1 VILGQK
7 LKQKEINRMLKV
19 YNTLSG
25 KKEVFKPI
33 EEGKVGMYVCGN
45 TVYDFCHIGH
55 ARAMISFD
63 IISRFIRHLGYEL
76 NYVRNITDVDDK
88 IIKRAAENN
97 ETTASLTERMITA
110 QQEDELRLG
119 NKMPDREPK
128 ATEFMQEIID
138 MVQILIDKGFAYQG
152 SSGDVY
158 YRATAFKEYG
168 KLNNRK
174 LEDMLAGARIDVEV
188 AKEHPADFVLWKQTK
203 EGEVSWTSPWGEG
216 RPGWHIECSAMSTSC
231 LGSHFDIHG
240 GGPDLKFPHH
250 ENEIA
255 QSEAATG
262 KEYVNYWMHCGAVRV
277 NNEKMSKSLGN
288 FFTVRDVLAK
298 FNPEVVRY
306 LMVSSQYRSAIDYSD
321 QSLLEAK
328 VALER
333 LYTALRDQDVAEKY
347 TPTDFTKRF
356 EEAMK
361 DDFNTAVAVSV
372 LFELVRELNKAK
384 LEDAEKASTLA
395 AELRFL
401 AELLGLLY
409 QEPEYFL
416 QNSTISE
423 GLDEAAIQSLIDQRT
438 QARKD
443 KNFARSDEI
452 RDELASQGV
461 ELLDGREGTTWT
473 RS

>member
-1 VILGQK
+1 
-7 LKQKEINRMLKV
+7 MLKI

-33 EEGKVGMYVCGN
+33 VEGKVGMYVCGN

-63 IISRFIRHLGYEL
+63 VISRFIRHLGYEL

-88 IIKRAAENN
+88 IIKRAEENN
-97 ETTASLTERMITA
+97 ESTQSLTERMITA
-110 QQEDELRLG
+110 QREDELRLG

-138 MVQILIDKGFAYQG
+138 MVQILIDKGFAYHG
-152 SSGDVY
+152 TSGDVY
-158 YRATAFKEYG
+158 YRATKFKDYG

-188 AKEHPADFVLWKQTK
+188 AKEHPADFVLWKQAK
-203 EGEVSWTSPWGEG
+203 AGEVSWPSPWGDG
-216 RPGWHIECSAMSTSC
+216 RPGWHIECSAMSTNC

-262 KEYVNYWMHCGAVRV
+262 KDYVNYWMHCGAVRV

-321 QSLLEAK
+321 QSLHDAK

-333 LYTALRDQDVAEKY
+333 LYTALRHQPIADSYVSTE
-347 TPTDFTKRF
+347 FTARF

-372 LFELVRELNKAK
+372 LFELVRDLNKAK
-384 LEDAEKASTLA
+384 TEDADKASKLA
-395 AELRFL
+395 AELRSL

-409 QEPEYFL
+409 QDPEYFL
-416 QNSTISE
+416 QNSTVSE
-423 GLDEAAIQSLIDQRT
+423 GLSEVAIQALIDERA

-443 KNFARSDEI
+443 KNFARGDEI
-452 RDELASQGV
+452 RDELASQGI
-461 ELLDGREGTTWT
+461 ELLDSREGTTWT
-473 RS
+473 RH

>member
-1 VILGQK
+1 
-7 LKQKEINRMLKV
+7 MLKV

-25 KKEVFKPI
+25 KKEIFKPI

-88 IIKRAAENN
+88 IIKRAQENN
-97 ETTASLTERMITA
+97 ETTQMLTERMIAA
-110 QQEDELRLG
+110 QQEDELLLG
-119 NKMPDREPK
+119 NKVPNREPK

-138 MVQILIDKGFAYQG
+138 MVQVLIEKGFAYQG
-152 SSGDVY
+152 TSGDVY
-158 YRATAFKEYG
+158 YRTAAFSEYG

-174 LEDMLAGARIDVEV
+174 LEDMLAGARIDVEI

-203 EGEVSWTSPWGEG
+203 EGEVFWPSPWGNG
-216 RPGWHIECSAMSTSC
+216 RPGWHIECSAMATNC

-262 KEYVNYWMHCGAVRV
+262 KQYVNYWMHCGAVRV

-333 LYTALRDQDVAEKY
+333 LYTALRQQDIASSYAPTNY
-347 TPTDFTKRF
+347 TERF

-361 DDFNTAVAVSV
+361 DDFNTALAVSV

-384 LEDAEKASTLA
+384 TEDQVKASELA
-395 AELRFL
+395 AELLFL

-409 QEPEYFL
+409 QEPDYFL
-416 QNSTISE
+416 QNSTVSE
-423 GLDEAAIQSLIDQRT
+423 GFDEVRIQALIDERT

-452 RDELASQGV
+452 RDELASNGI
-461 ELLDGREGTTWT
+461 ELLDSREGTSWT

>member
-1 VILGQK
+1 
-7 LKQKEINRMLKV
+7 MLKI
-19 YNTLSG
+19 YNTLTG
-25 KKEVFKPI
+25 KKEIFKPI
-33 EEGKVGMYVCGN
+33 VEGKVGMYVCGN

-63 IISRFIRHLGYEL
+63 VISRFIRHLGYDL
-76 NYVRNITDVDDK
+76 TYIRNITDVDDK
-88 IIKRAAENN
+88 IIKRAEENN
-97 ETTASLTERMITA
+97 ESTQALTERMIAA
-110 QQEDELRLG
+110 QREDELALG

-138 MVQILIDKGFAYQG
+138 MVSVLVEKDFAYQG
-152 SSGDVY
+152 ASGDVY
-158 YRATAFKEYG
+158 YRAAKFKDYG

-174 LEDMLAGARIDVEV
+174 LEDMLAGARIEVEA
-188 AKEHPADFVLWKQTK
+188 AKEHPADFVLWKSAK
-203 EGEVSWTSPWGEG
+203 EGEVAWDSPWGKG

-262 KEYVNYWMHCGAVRV
+262 KDYVNYWMHCGAVRV

-298 FNPEVVRY
+298 FNPEVIRY
-306 LMVSSQYRSAIDYSD
+306 LMVSSQYRSPIDYSD
-321 QSLLEAK
+321 QSLQEAK

-333 LYTALRDQDVAEKY
+333 LYTALRQQAVADSY
-347 TPTDFTKRF
+347 VPTKFTERF
-356 EEAMK
+356 EDAMK

-384 LEDAEKASTLA
+384 TEAPTMAPKLA
-395 AELRFL
+395 AELRGL
-401 AELLGLLY
+401 AELLGLLG
-409 QEPEYFL
+409 QDPGYFL
-416 QNSTISE
+416 QNSTLSE
-423 GLDEAAIQSLIDQRT
+423 GLDEAAIQALIDERT

-443 KNFARSDEI
+443 KNFARSDDI
-452 RDELASQGV
+452 RDELARQGI
-461 ELLDGREGTTWT
+461 ELLDSREGTAWT
-473 RS
+473 RH

>member
-1 VILGQK
+1 
-7 LKQKEINRMLKV
+7 MLKI

-45 TVYDFCHIGH
+45 TVYDYCHIGH

-63 IISRFIRHLGYEL
+63 IISRFIRHLGYDL
-76 NYVRNITDVDDK
+76 TYIRNITDVDDK
-88 IIKRAAENN
+88 IIKRAEENN
-97 ETTASLTERMITA
+97 ETTQSLTERMIAA
-110 QQEDELRLG
+110 QQEDEKRLG

-138 MVQILIDKGFAYQG
+138 MIQTLVEKDFAYLG

-158 YRATAFKEYG
+158 YRASAFREYG

-174 LEDMLAGARIDVEV
+174 LEEMLAGARIDVEE
-188 AKEHPADFVLWKQTK
+188 AKEHPADFVLWKQAK
-203 EGEVSWTSPWGEG
+203 EGEVSWDSPWGKG
-216 RPGWHIECSAMSTSC
+216 RPGWHIECSAMSTNC

-255 QSEAATG
+255 QSEACTG
-262 KEYVNYWMHCGAVRV
+262 EKYVNYWMHCGAVRV

-288 FFTVRDVLAK
+288 FFTVREVLEK
-298 FNPEVVRY
+298 FNPEVIRY

-321 QSLLEAK
+321 QSLADAK
-328 VALER
+328 VALDR
-333 LYTALRDQDVAEKY
+333 LYTALRDQLVADSYEPTEY
-347 TPTDFTKRF
+347 TQRF
-356 EEAMK
+356 EEAMN
-361 DDFNTAVAVSV
+361 DDFNTALAVSV

-384 LEDAEKASTLA
+384 VSDESKAASLA

-409 QEPEYFL
+409 QDPEYFL
-416 QNSTISE
+416 KNGTISE
-423 GLDEAAIQSLIDQRT
+423 GLDESAIQAFIDERT

-452 RDELASQGV
+452 RDELASQGI
-461 ELLDGREGTTWT
+461 ELLDTREGTTWT

>member
-1 VILGQK
+1 
-7 LKQKEINRMLKV
+7 MLKI

-25 KKEVFKPI
+25 KKEIFKPI

-45 TVYDFCHIGH
+45 TVYDYCHIGH

-63 IISRFIRHLGYEL
+63 VISRFIRHLGYEL

-88 IIKRAAENN
+88 IIKRAEENN
-97 ETTASLTERMITA
+97 ESTQALTERMIAA
-110 QQEDELRLG
+110 QREDELRLG

-138 MVQILIDKGFAYQG
+138 MIQVLIDKGFAYHG
-152 SSGDVY
+152 ASGDVY
-158 YRATAFKEYG
+158 YRTEAFKEYG

-188 AKEHPADFVLWKQTK
+188 AKEHPADFVLWKQAK
-203 EGEVSWTSPWGEG
+203 EGEVSWPSPWGIG
-216 RPGWHIECSAMSTSC
+216 RPGWHIECSAMSTNC

-262 KEYVNYWMHCGAVRV
+262 KDYVNYWVHCGAVRV

-298 FNPEVVRY
+298 YNPEVVRY

-321 QSLLEAK
+321 QSLNEAK

-333 LYTALRDQDVAEKY
+333 LYTALRGQAASAEY
-347 TPTDFTKRF
+347 VPTEFTERF
-356 EEAMK
+356 ETAMK

-384 LEDAEKASTLA
+384 TDNVAQAELLA
-395 AELRFL
+395 AELL
-401 AELLGLLY
+401 ALADLLGLL
-409 QEPEYFL
+409 
-416 QNSTISE
+416 
-423 GLDEAAIQSLIDQRT
+423 
-438 QARKD
+438 K
-443 KNFARSDEI
+443 
-452 RDELASQGV
+452 
-461 ELLDGREGTTWT
+461 
-473 RS
+473 

>member
-1 VILGQK
+1 
-7 LKQKEINRMLKV
+7 MLKI
-19 YNTLSG
+19 YNTQTG
-25 KKEVFKPI
+25 KKEIFKPI
-33 EEGKVGMYVCGN
+33 VDGKVGMYVCGN
-45 TVYDFCHIGH
+45 TVYDYCHIGH

-63 IISRFIRHLGYEL
+63 IISRFIRHLGYDL
-76 NYVRNITDVDDK
+76 NYIRNITDVDDK
-88 IIKRAAENN
+88 IIKRAEENN
-97 ETTASLTERMITA
+97 ESTQSLTERMIAA
-110 QQEDELRLG
+110 QREDELRLG

-138 MVQILIDKGFAYQG
+138 MIQVLIDKDFAYQG
-152 SSGDVY
+152 TSGDVY
-158 YRATAFKEYG
+158 YRTTKFESYG

-174 LEDMLAGARIDVEV
+174 LDEMLAGARIDVEA

-203 EGEVSWTSPWGEG
+203 VGEVSWPSPWGEG
-216 RPGWHIECSAMSTSC
+216 RPGWHIECSAMSTNC

-262 KEYVNYWMHCGAVRV
+262 KDYVNYWMHCGAVRV

-298 FNPEVVRY
+298 FNPEVIRY

-321 QSLLEAK
+321 QSLHEAK

-333 LYTALRDQDVAEKY
+333 LYTSLRDQAVAHSY
-347 TPTDFTKRF
+347 TPTVFTERF
-356 EEAMK
+356 EEAMN

-384 LEDAEKASTLA
+384 TEDAEKATLLA
-395 AELRFL
+395 AELRGL

-409 QEPEYFL
+409 QDPEYFM
-416 QNSTISE
+416 QNSTFSE
-423 GLDEAAIQSLIDQRT
+423 GLSDTDIQAFIEERA

-443 KNFARSDEI
+443 KNFARGDEI
-452 RDELASQGV
+452 RDELLSQGI
-461 ELLDGREGTTWT
+461 ELLDSREGTTWT

>member
-1 VILGQK
+1 
-7 LKQKEINRMLKV
+7 MLKI

-25 KKEVFKPI
+25 KKEIFKPI

-88 IIKRAAENN
+88 IIKRAEENN
-97 ETTASLTERMITA
+97 ESTQSLTERMIAA
-110 QQEDELRLG
+110 QREDELRLG

-128 ATEFMQEIID
+128 ATEFMQEIIG
-138 MVQILIDKGFAYQG
+138 MIQVLIEKGFAYQG
-152 SSGDVY
+152 TSGDVY
-158 YRATAFKEYG
+158 YRTTKFEGYG

-174 LEDMLAGARIDVEV
+174 LDDMLAGARIDVEV

-203 EGEVSWTSPWGEG
+203 TGEVSWSSPWGDG
-216 RPGWHIECSAMSTSC
+216 RPGWHIECSAMSTNC

-262 KEYVNYWMHCGAVRV
+262 KDYVNYWMHCGAVRV

-321 QSLLEAK
+321 QSLHDAK

-333 LYTALRDQDVAEKY
+333 LYTALRDQAVADTY
-347 TPTDFTKRF
+347 TPTDYTQRF
-356 EEAMK
+356 EDAMN

-384 LEDAEKASTLA
+384 TEAPEKATLLA
-395 AELRFL
+395 AELAAL

-409 QEPEYFL
+409 QDPEYFM
-416 QNSTISE
+416 QNGTVSE
-423 GLDEAAIQSLIDQRT
+423 GLNDADIQGLIEERA

-443 KNFARSDEI
+443 KNFARGDEI
-452 RDELASQGV
+452 RDELLSQGI
-461 ELLDGREGTTWT
+461 ELLDSREGTTWT

>member
-1 VILGQK
+1 
-7 LKQKEINRMLKV
+7 
-19 YNTLSG
+19 
-25 KKEVFKPI
+25 
-33 EEGKVGMYVCGN
+33 
-45 TVYDFCHIGH
+45 
-55 ARAMISFD
+55 
-63 IISRFIRHLGYEL
+63 
-76 NYVRNITDVDDK
+76 
-88 IIKRAAENN
+88 
-97 ETTASLTERMITA
+97 
-110 QQEDELRLG
+110 
-119 NKMPDREPK
+119 
-128 ATEFMQEIID
+128 
-138 MVQILIDKGFAYQG
+138 
-152 SSGDVY
+152 VY
-158 YRATAFKEYG
+158 YRTTKFEGYG

-174 LEDMLAGARIDVEV
+174 LDDMLAGARVDVEV

-203 EGEVSWTSPWGEG
+203 AGEVSWSSPWGDG

-240 GGPDLKFPHH
+240 GGPDLRFPHH

-262 KEYVNYWMHCGAVRV
+262 KDYVNYWMHCGAVRV

-333 LYTALRDQDVAEKY
+333 LYTALRQQDVDESFS
-347 TPTDFTKRF
+347 PSDFTERF
-356 EEAMK
+356 EMAMK

-384 LEDAEKASTLA
+384 TENSTKASALA
-395 AELRFL
+395 AELRSL
-401 AELLGLLY
+401 AGVLGLLY
-409 QEPEYFL
+409 QEPEFFL
-416 QNSTISE
+416 QNSTVSE
-423 GLDEAAIQSLIDQRT
+423 GLDEAAIQALIDERT
-438 QARKD
+438 QVRKD

-452 RDELASQGV
+452 RDELAGQGI
-461 ELLDGREGTTWT
+461 ELLDSREGTTWT

>member
-1 VILGQK
+1 
-7 LKQKEINRMLKV
+7 MLKI
-19 YNTLSG
+19 YNTLTG
-25 KKEVFKPI
+25 KKEIFKPI
-33 EEGKVGMYVCGN
+33 VEGKVGMYVCGN

-63 IISRFIRHLGYEL
+63 IISRFIRHLGYDL
-76 NYVRNITDVDDK
+76 NYIRNITDVDDK
-88 IIKRAAENN
+88 IIKRAEENN
-97 ETTASLTERMITA
+97 ESTQALTERMIAA
-110 QQEDELRLG
+110 QREDELALG
-119 NKMPDREPK
+119 NKMPNREPK

-152 SSGDVY
+152 TSGDVY
-158 YRATAFKEYG
+158 YRATKFKDYG

-174 LEDMLAGARIDVEV
+174 LEDMLAGARIEVEA
-188 AKEHPADFVLWKQTK
+188 AKEHPADFVLWKQAK
-203 EGEVSWTSPWGEG
+203 EAEVSWDSPWGKG

-262 KEYVNYWMHCGAVRV
+262 KDYVNYWMHCGAVRV

-298 FNPEVVRY
+298 FNPEVIRY

-321 QSLLEAK
+321 QSLNDAK

-333 LYTALRDQDVAEKY
+333 LYTALRQQDIASSYEPS
-347 TPTDFTKRF
+347 TFTERF

-361 DDFNTAVAVSV
+361 DDFNTPVAVSV

-384 LEDAEKASTLA
+384 TEAPETAALLA
-395 AELRFL
+395 AELRVL
-401 AELLGLLY
+401 ADLLGLLG

-423 GLDEAAIQSLIDQRT
+423 GLSDAVIHALINERT

-452 RDELASQGV
+452 RDELASQGI
-461 ELLDGREGTTWT
+461 ELLDSREGTTWT
-473 RS
+473 RN

>member
-1 VILGQK
+1 
-7 LKQKEINRMLKV
+7 MLKV
-19 YNTLSG
+19 HNTLSG

-33 EEGKVGMYVCGN
+33 VEGKVSMYVCGN

-88 IIKRAAENN
+88 IIKRAQENS
-97 ETTASLTERMITA
+97 ETPKELTERMIAA
-110 QQEDELRLG
+110 QQEDEKRLG

-138 MVQILIDKGFAYQG
+138 MVQTLIEKGFAYQG
-152 SSGDVY
+152 ASGDVY
-158 YRATAFKEYG
+158 YRTSKFEEYG

-174 LEDMLAGARIDVEV
+174 LADMLAGARIDVEA
-188 AKEHPADFVLWKQTK
+188 AKEHPADFVLWKQAK
-203 EGEVSWTSPWGEG
+203 KGEVSWPSPWEEG
-216 RPGWHIECSAMSTSC
+216 RPGWHIECSAMATNC

-262 KEYVNYWMHCGAVRV
+262 EKYVNYWMHCGAVRV

-288 FFTVRDVLAK
+288 FFTVRDVLEK

-333 LYTALRDQDVAEKY
+333 LYNALREQEVVDTFA
-347 TPTDFTKRF
+347 PSDFTERF
-356 EEAMK
+356 EGAMK
-361 DDFNTAVAVSV
+361 DDFNTPVAVSV
-372 LFELVRELNKAK
+372 LFELVRELNKMK
-384 LEDAEKASTLA
+384 TEDAEKAMALA
-395 AELRFL
+395 AELRSL

-409 QEPEYFL
+409 QDPEYFL

-423 GLDEAAIQSLIDQRT
+423 GLDEAGIQALINQRT
-438 QARKD
+438 QARKN

-452 RDELASQGV
+452 RDELASQGI
-461 ELLDGREGTTWT
+461 ELLDSREGTTWT

>member
-1 VILGQK
+1 
-7 LKQKEINRMLKV
+7 MLKV
-19 YNTLSG
+19 FNTLSG

-33 EEGKVGMYVCGN
+33 VEGKVGMYVCGN
-45 TVYDFCHIGH
+45 TVYDYCHIGH

-88 IIKRAAENN
+88 IIKRAQENN
-97 ETTASLTERMITA
+97 ETPKELTERMIAA

-138 MVQILIDKGFAYQG
+138 MIEVLIEKGFAYQG
-152 SSGDVY
+152 TSGDVY

-174 LEDMLAGARIDVEV
+174 LEDMLAGARIDVEI
-188 AKEHPADFVLWKQTK
+188 AKEHAADFVLWKQTK
-203 EGEVSWTSPWGEG
+203 EGEVFWASPWGNG

-255 QSEAATG
+255 QSEACTG
-262 KEYVNYWMHCGAVRV
+262 EKYVNYWMHCGAVRV

-288 FFTVRDVLAK
+288 FFTVRDVLEK
-298 FNPEVVRY
+298 FNPEVIRY

-333 LYTALRDQDVAEKY
+333 LYTALRDQDVAQTY
-347 TPTDFTKRF
+347 TATAYTERF

-361 DDFNTAVAVSV
+361 DDFNTALAVSV

-384 LEDAEKASTLA
+384 TEDAKKASELA

-409 QEPEYFL
+409 QDPEYFL
-416 QNSTISE
+416 QNSTIVE
-423 GLDEAAIQSLIDQRT
+423 GYGEEQIQALIDERT

-452 RDELASQGV
+452 RDELAENGI
-461 ELLDGREGTTWT
+461 ELLDSREGTSWT
-473 RS
+473 RR

>member
-1 VILGQK
+1 
-7 LKQKEINRMLKV
+7 MLKV

-25 KKEVFKPI
+25 KKEIFKPI
-33 EEGKVGMYVCGN
+33 VEDKVGMYVCGN

-63 IISRFIRHLGYEL
+63 IISRFIRHLGYDL

-97 ETTASLTERMITA
+97 ETTQALTERMIAA

-138 MVQILIDKGFAYQG
+138 MIEVLIEKGFAYQG
-152 SSGDVY
+152 DSGDVY
-158 YRATAFKEYG
+158 YRATAFEEYG

-174 LEDMLAGARIDVEV
+174 LEEMLAGARIDVEQ
-188 AKEHPADFVLWKQTK
+188 AKEHAADFVLWKQTK
-203 EGEVSWTSPWGEG
+203 EGEVFWASPWGNG

-231 LGSHFDIHG
+231 LGNHFDIHG

-255 QSEAATG
+255 QSEACTG
-262 KEYVNYWMHCGAVRV
+262 EKYVNYWMHCGAVRV
-277 NNEKMSKSLGN
+277 DNEKMSKSLGN
-288 FFTVRDVLAK
+288 FFTVREVLEK
-298 FNPEVVRY
+298 FNPEVIRY
-306 LMVSSQYRSAIDYSD
+306 LMVSSQYRSSIDYSD

-333 LYTALRDQDVAEKY
+333 LYTALRDQGVADVV
-347 TPTDFTKRF
+347 TPSDYTKRF
-356 EEAMK
+356 EEAMN
-361 DDFNTAVAVSV
+361 DDFNTAGALSV
-372 LFELVRELNKAK
+372 LFELVRDLNKAK
-384 LEDAEKASTLA
+384 TDDSDKALVLA
-395 AELRFL
+395 AELKFL

-409 QEPEYFL
+409 QDPEYFL
-416 QNSTISE
+416 QNSVITD
-423 GLDEAAIQSLIDQRT
+423 GLDEAAIQALIDERT

-452 RDELASQGV
+452 RDELASQGID
-461 ELLDGREGTTWT
+461 LLDSREGTSWS
-473 RS
+473 RR

>member
-1 VILGQK
+1 MA
-7 LKQKEINRMLKV
+7 MLKI

-25 KKEVFKPI
+25 KKEIFKPI

-63 IISRFIRHLGYEL
+63 VISRFIRHLGYEL

-88 IIKRAAENN
+88 IIKRAEENN
-97 ETTASLTERMITA
+97 ESTQALTERMIAA
-110 QQEDELRLG
+110 QREDELRLG

-138 MVQILIDKGFAYQG
+138 MVQTLIDKGFAYQG

-174 LEDMLAGARIDVEV
+174 LEDMLAGARIDVET
-188 AKEHPADFVLWKQTK
+188 AKEHPADFVLWKQAK
-203 EGEVSWTSPWGEG
+203 GGEVAWPSPWGLG
-216 RPGWHIECSAMSTSC
+216 RPGWHIECSAMSTNC

-288 FFTVRDVLAK
+288 FFTVRDVLEKYNA
-298 FNPEVVRY
+298 EVIRY
-306 LMVSSQYRSAIDYSD
+306 LMVSSQYRSPIDYSD
-321 QSLLEAK
+321 QSLNEAK
-328 VALER
+328 VGLER
-333 LYTALRDQDVAEKY
+333 LYTALRQQSVAKSYQATAY
-347 TPTDFTKRF
+347 TQRF
-356 EEAMK
+356 EEAMS
-361 DDFNTAVAVSV
+361 DDFNTPVAVSV

-384 LEDAEKASTLA
+384 TDAPAKAEALA
-395 AELRFL
+395 AELKDL
-401 AELLGLLY
+401 AALLGLLN
-409 QEPEYFL
+409 QEPEFFL
-416 QNSTISE
+416 QNSTLSD
-423 GLDEAAIQSLIDQRT
+423 GLDEKAIQVLIDERT

-452 RDELASQGV
+452 RDELAAQGI
-461 ELLDGREGTTWT
+461 ELLDSREGTTWT
-473 RS
+473 RN

>member
-1 VILGQK
+1 
-7 LKQKEINRMLKV
+7 MLKI

-33 EEGKVGMYVCGN
+33 VDGKVGMYVCGN

-63 IISRFIRHLGYEL
+63 VISRFIRHLGYEL

-88 IIKRAAENN
+88 IIKRAEENN
-97 ETTASLTERMITA
+97 ESTQSLTERMIAA
-110 QQEDELRLG
+110 QREDELRLG

-138 MVQILIDKGFAYQG
+138 MVQILIDKEFAYQG
-152 SSGDVY
+152 VSGDVY
-158 YRATAFKEYG
+158 YRATKFKEYG

-188 AKEHPADFVLWKQTK
+188 AKEHPADFVLWKQAK
-203 EGEVSWTSPWGEG
+203 AGEVSWSSPWGDG

-262 KEYVNYWMHCGAVRV
+262 KDYVNYWMHCGAVRV

-333 LYTALRDQDVAEKY
+333 LYTALRHQDLAEHY
-347 TPTDFTKRF
+347 TPSQFTERF

-372 LFELVRELNKAK
+372 LFELVRDLNKAK
-384 LEDAEKASTLA
+384 TEDASKAMTLA
-395 AELRFL
+395 AELRSL
-401 AELLGLLY
+401 ADLLGLLY
-409 QEPEYFL
+409 QDPDYFM
-416 QNSTISE
+416 QNSTVSE
-423 GLDEAAIQSLIDQRT
+423 GLSDEAIQALIDERA

-443 KNFARSDEI
+443 ENFARGDEV
-452 RDELASQGV
+452 RDELASQGI
-461 ELLDGREGTTWT
+461 ELLDSREGTTWT
-473 RS
+473 RR

>member
-1 VILGQK
+1 
-7 LKQKEINRMLKV
+7 MLKV
-19 YNTLSG
+19 HNTLTG

-33 EEGKVGMYVCGN
+33 VEGKVSMYVCGN

-97 ETTASLTERMITA
+97 ETPQSLTERMIEA
-110 QQEDELRLG
+110 QREDELRLG
-119 NKMPDREPK
+119 NKLPDREPK

-138 MVQILIDKGFAYQG
+138 MVQVLIEKGFAYQG
-152 SSGDVY
+152 TSGDVY
-158 YRATAFKEYG
+158 YRATKFEEYG

-174 LEDMLAGARIDVEV
+174 LEDMLAGARIDVEA

-203 EGEVSWTSPWGEG
+203 VGEVSWPSPWGEG
-216 RPGWHIECSAMSTSC
+216 RPGWHIECSAMSTNC
-231 LGSHFDIHG
+231 LGNHFDIHG

-262 KEYVNYWMHCGAVRV
+262 EKYVNYWMHCGAVRV

-298 FNPEVVRY
+298 FNPEVIRY

-333 LYTALRDQDVAEKY
+333 LYTALRQQDVAA
-347 TPTDFTKRF
+347 TFVPSDFTTRF

-372 LFELVRELNKAK
+372 LFELVRELNKMK
-384 LEDAEKASTLA
+384 TEDAEKTSVLA
-395 AELRFL
+395 AELLSL
-401 AELLGLLY
+401 ATLLGLLY
-409 QEPEYFL
+409 QDPEYFL
-416 QNSTISE
+416 QNSTVSE
-423 GLDEAAIQSLIDQRT
+423 GLDEAGIQALIDQRT
-438 QARKD
+438 QSRKD

-452 RDELASQGV
+452 RDELASQGI
-461 ELLDGREGTTWT
+461 ELLDSREGTTWT

>member
-1 VILGQK
+1 
-7 LKQKEINRMLKV
+7 MLKI
-19 YNTLSG
+19 YNTLTG
-25 KKEVFKPI
+25 KKEIFTPI

-45 TVYDFCHIGH
+45 TVYDYCHIGH

-63 IISRFIRHLGYEL
+63 VISRFIRHLGYEL

-88 IIKRAAENN
+88 IIKRAEENN
-97 ETTASLTERMITA
+97 ESTQALTERMIAA
-110 QQEDELRLG
+110 QREDELRLG

-138 MVQILIDKGFAYQG
+138 MIQVLIDKGFAYHG
-152 SSGDVY
+152 ASGDVY
-158 YRATAFKEYG
+158 YRTEAFKDYG

-174 LEDMLAGARIDVEV
+174 LEDMLAGARIDVEA
-188 AKEHPADFVLWKQTK
+188 AKEHPADFVLWKQAK
-203 EGEVSWTSPWGEG
+203 EGEVSWASPWGAG
-216 RPGWHIECSAMSTSC
+216 RPGWHIECSAMSTNC

-262 KEYVNYWMHCGAVRV
+262 KDYVNYWVHCGAVRV

-288 FFTVRDVLAK
+288 FFTVRDVLEK
-298 FNPEVVRY
+298 YNPEVVRY

-321 QSLLEAK
+321 QSLNEAK

-333 LYTALRDQDVAEKY
+333 LYTALRGQAAADRYE
-347 TPTDFTKRF
+347 PTRFTERF
-356 EEAMK
+356 EAAMK

-384 LEDAEKASTLA
+384 AEDANQAEQLA
-395 AELRFL
+395 AELLVL
-401 AELLGLLY
+401 ADLLGLLK
-409 QEPEYFL
+409 QDPEYFL
-416 QNSTISE
+416 QNSTVSQ
-423 GLDEAAIQSLIDQRT
+423 GLTEDVIQALIDERT

-452 RDELASQGV
+452 RDELAAQGI
-461 ELLDGREGTTWT
+461 ELLDSREGTTWT

>member
-1 VILGQK
+1 
-7 LKQKEINRMLKV
+7 MLKI

-25 KKEVFKPI
+25 KKEIFKPI
-33 EEGKVGMYVCGN
+33 VEGKVGMYVCGN

-63 IISRFIRHLGYEL
+63 VISRFIRHLGYEL

-88 IIKRAAENN
+88 IIKRAEENN
-97 ETTASLTERMITA
+97 ESTQSLTERMIAA
-110 QQEDELRLG
+110 QREDELRLG

-128 ATEFMQEIID
+128 ATEFMQKIID

-152 SSGDVY
+152 TSGDVY
-158 YRATAFKEYG
+158 YRATKFKDYG

-188 AKEHPADFVLWKQTK
+188 AKEHPADFVLWKQAK
-203 EGEVSWTSPWGEG
+203 PGEVSWSSPWGEG
-216 RPGWHIECSAMSTSC
+216 RPGWHIECSAMSTNC

-321 QSLLEAK
+321 QSLQDAK

-333 LYTALRDQDVAEKY
+333 LYTALRQQSIAESY
-347 TPTDFTKRF
+347 EPTEFTARF

-384 LEDAEKASTLA
+384 AEETHRAPLLA
-395 AELRFL
+395 AELRAL
-401 AELLGLLY
+401 AELMGLLY
-409 QEPEYFL
+409 QDPEYFL
-416 QNSTISE
+416 QNSTVSD
-423 GLDEAAIQSLIDQRT
+423 GLDEARIQALIDERA

-452 RDELASQGV
+452 RDELASQGI
-461 ELLDGREGTTWT
+461 ELLDSREGTTWT

>member
-1 VILGQK
+1 VILGRK
-7 LKQKEINRMLKV
+7 LKQKEIKRMLKI

-25 KKEVFKPI
+25 KKEIFKPI
-33 EEGKVGMYVCGN
+33 VEGKVGMYVCGN

-63 IISRFIRHLGYEL
+63 VISRFIRYLGYEL

-88 IIKRAAENN
+88 IIKRAEENN
-97 ETTASLTERMITA
+97 ESTQSLTERMIAA
-110 QQEDELRLG
+110 QREDELRLG

-152 SSGDVY
+152 TSGDVY
-158 YRATAFKEYG
+158 YRATKFKDYG

-188 AKEHPADFVLWKQTK
+188 AKEHPADFVLWKQAK
-203 EGEVSWTSPWGEG
+203 PGEVSWSSPWGEG
-216 RPGWHIECSAMSTSC
+216 RPGWHIECSAMSTNC

-321 QSLLEAK
+321 QSLQDAK

-333 LYTALRDQDVAEKY
+333 LYTALRQQSIAESY
-347 TPTDFTKRF
+347 EPTEFTARF

-384 LEDAEKASTLA
+384 AEETGRAPLLA
-395 AELRFL
+395 AELRAL

-409 QEPEYFL
+409 QDPEYFL
-416 QNSTISE
+416 QNSTVSD
-423 GLDEAAIQSLIDQRT
+423 GLDEARIQALIDERA

-452 RDELASQGV
+452 RDELASQGI
-461 ELLDGREGTTWT
+461 ELLDSREGTTWT